1 MIDITLD
8 ATTVRGLAELEP
20 TGRALRLHRL
30 PAWVRTQYPEP
41 QLLGVEAQPAGARIA
56 VRTAASRLE
65 LDLHATR
72 ATLRGLARPRGRVDV
87 RIDGTLHD
95 SVELDGGDTLDTD
108 PATGIRQLVEGPAQ
122 RITVD
127 GLDPRDKLVEL
138 WLPHNETIELIALR
152 ADAPAS
158 PETTERPRWVHHGS
172 SISQGS
178 NATQPSSTWVSLAA
192 RRAGLDLRNLGVGG
206 SAQVDPFMARVIRDS
221 PADVISVALG
231 INVVNADA
239 MRLRAFVPAV
249 HGFLDTIR
257 DGHPDTPL
265 HLITPIWCD
274 IHEDTPGPGTIEPE
288 SFATGTLLF
297 GAAGT
302 PGDTAGGRL
311 TLRVIRDALVDVFA
325 HRDDPNLHL
334 VDGLALYGEAD
345 AATHPLPDRLHPS
358 PEAHRLI
365 GERFAAMALQSGR
378 VREQ

>member
-8 ATTVRGLAELEP
+8 PSTVRGLAELEP
-20 TGRALRLHRL
+20 TERGLRLHRL

-65 LDLHATR
+65 LDLHSTR
-72 ATLRGLARPRGRVDV
+72 ATLRGLSRPRGCVDV
-87 RIDGTLHD
+87 RIDGALYD
-95 SVELDGGDTLDTD
+95 SVELDGGDTVDTD
-108 PATGIRQLVEGPAQ
+108 PATGIRQLVEGPVQ
-122 RITVD
+122 PITVD
-127 GLDPRDKLVEL
+127 GLDPSDKLVEL
-138 WLPHNETIELIALR
+138 WLPHNETIELLALR
-152 ADAPAS
+152 ADATAVPDTA
-158 PETTERPRWVHHGS
+158 ERPRWVHHGS

-178 NATQPSSTWVSLAA
+178 NATHPSSTWVSLAA
-192 RRAGLDLRNLGVGG
+192 RRTGLDVRNLGVGG
-206 SAQVDPFMARVIRDS
+206 SAQVDPFMARVIRDT

-257 DGHPDTPL
+257 DGHPDTPV
-265 HLITPIWCD
+265 HLITPIWCG
-274 IHEDTPGPGTIEPE
+274 IHEDTPGPGIIEPE

-311 TLRVIRDALVDVFA
+311 TLRVIRDALADVHA
-325 HRDDPNLHL
+325 LRDDPNLHL
-334 VDGLALYGEAD
+334 VDGLTLYGKAD
-345 AATHPLPDRLHPS
+345 ATAHPLPDRLHPG

-365 GERFAAMALQSGR
+365 GERFAAIAF
-378 VREQ
+378 

>member
-8 ATTVRGLAELEP
+8 TTTVRGLAELEP
-20 TGRALRLHRL
+20 TSRGLRLHRL

-56 VRTAASRLE
+56 VRTAASRLG
-65 LDLHATR
+65 LDLHSTR
-72 ATLRGLARPRGRVDV
+72 ATLRGLSRPRGRVDV
-87 RIDGTLHD
+87 RIDGALHD
-95 SVELDGGDTLDTD
+95 SVELDGGDTVDTD

-122 RITVD
+122 RITID

-138 WLPHNETIELIALR
+138 WLPHNETIELLALR

-158 PETTERPRWVHHGS
+158 PDTTERTRWVHHGS

-178 NATQPSSTWVSLAA
+178 NATQPSATWVSLAA
-192 RRAGLDLRNLGVGG
+192 RRAGHDLRNLGVGG
-206 SAQVDPFMARVIRDS
+206 SAQVDPFMARVIRDA

-265 HLITPIWCD
+265 HLITPIWCG
-274 IHEDTPGPGTIEPE
+274 IHEDTPGPGIIEPE
-288 SFATGTLLF
+288 SFTTGTLLF

-311 TLRVIRDALVDVFA
+311 TLRVIRDTLADVHT

-365 GERFAAMALQSGR
+365 GERFADR
-378 VREQ
+378 VLRTV

>member
-8 ATTVRGLAELEP
+8 TTTVRGLAELEP
-20 TGRALRLHRL
+20 TSRGLRLHRL

-56 VRTAASRLE
+56 LRTAASRLE
-65 LDLHATR
+65 LDLHSTR
-72 ATLRGLARPRGRVDV
+72 ATLRGLSRPRGRVDV
-87 RIDGTLHD
+87 RIDGALHD
-95 SVELDGGDTLDTD
+95 SIELDGGDTLDTD
-108 PATGIRQLVEGPAQ
+108 PATGIRQFVEGPAQ
-122 RITVD
+122 RIAVD

-158 PETTERPRWVHHGS
+158 PDTTERPRWVHHGS

-178 NATQPSSTWVSLAA
+178 NATHPSSTWVSLAA

-206 SAQVDPFMARVIRDS
+206 SAQVDPFMARVIRDT

-249 HGFLDTIR
+249 HGFVDTIR

-265 HLITPIWCD
+265 HLITPIWCG
-274 IHEDTPGPGTIEPE
+274 IHENTPGPGTIDPE

-297 GAAGT
+297 GTAGT

-311 TLRVIRDALVDVFA
+311 TLEVIRDALADVHA

-334 VDGLALYGEAD
+334 VDGLTLYGEAD

-365 GERFAAMALQSGR
+365 GDRFAAMTLGASQLN
-378 VREQ
+378 